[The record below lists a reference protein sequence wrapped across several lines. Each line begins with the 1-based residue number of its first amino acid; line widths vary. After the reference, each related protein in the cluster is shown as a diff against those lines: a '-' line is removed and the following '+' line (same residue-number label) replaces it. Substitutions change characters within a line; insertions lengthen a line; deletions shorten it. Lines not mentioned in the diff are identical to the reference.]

1 MIILGYPGIGKST
14 ICRDNQKYIDLESS
28 NFYDEYGN
36 RPDKWWVYYCKTAI
50 DLHRQGYTVFM
61 SIHDEV
67 REYFEHDIFSYN
79 VVMVYPDRNL
89 KDAWIKK
96 LEERYLNSGDIGDRK
111 AWEKTRDKFE
121 VNLESIEKSDLSRH
135 ILTSMDYNLAM
146 WVADANDWYNN

>member
-1 MIILGYPGIGKST
+1 
-14 ICRDNQKYIDLESS
+14 
-28 NFYDEYGN
+28 
-36 RPDKWWVYYCKTAI
+36 
-50 DLHRQGYTVFM
+50 M

-79 VVMVYPDRNL
+79 VVMVYPDRKL

-96 LEERYLNSGDIGDRK
+96 LEKRYLDSGDIGDRK

-135 ILTSMDYNLAM
+135 ILTSMYYNLAM